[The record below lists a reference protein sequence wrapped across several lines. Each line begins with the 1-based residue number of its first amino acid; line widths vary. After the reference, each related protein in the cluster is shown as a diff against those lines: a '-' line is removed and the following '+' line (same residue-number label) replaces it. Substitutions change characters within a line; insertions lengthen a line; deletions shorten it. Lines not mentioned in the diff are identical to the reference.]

1 MPTIVTFRVLVCS
14 LVLEFGELV
23 LSVAA
28 AILCLN
34 APLMYLYEY
43 DSMKKV
49 TTKVQVTTYI
59 QVISVVSMA
68 VNTIAFVVLLMN
80 VILSSHAIKNYYS
93 KIDRRVLKNLD
104 RFVEL
109 ETELPREVQMQQMKA
124 YAA

>member
-1 MPTIVTFRVLVCS
+1 
-14 LVLEFGELV
+14 
-23 LSVAA
+23 
-28 AILCLN
+28 
-34 APLMYLYEY
+34 MYLYEY